1 MRSFHAPRPATS
13 RPLFSAL
20 LVAAA
25 LAPTALAQTPAA
37 EVKSA
42 ANATLMRLNT
52 DAGLVVRGASFVG
65 VIPATGAGTRMM
77 WHPAKAAF
85 RAGDVDAAQWD
96 EANVGLYSVALG
108 YNTTASGGASTA
120 MGGSTTASG
129 NNATAMGNNTTA
141 SGTNATA
148 MGTSTTASVSFAT
161 AMGLNTTASGLV
173 ATAMGSGTTASG
185 EVATAMGVGS
195 KAQAYASVAIGR
207 YNVVTGDL
215 GSWVPTDP
223 LLVGGD
229 GTGDASRSN
238 SFVIFKNGA
247 AQFQGTVT
255 ASVASPSDAR
265 LKEDVAPVGSVLARV
280 LALRPVTYRY
290 RAETERSRA
299 VQVGLVAQEVAALFP
314 ELVETAP
321 DGYLS
326 VQYGNL
332 APVAVAAIQEQQAE
346 IAGHRARL
354 GALEAENAALR
365 ESDVALRARLGALE
379 ALVARLAGT
388 VAAAERPR

>member
-13 RPLFSAL
+13 RPLFSAH

-129 NNATAMGNNTTA
+129 NNATAMG
-141 SGTNATA
+141 
-148 MGTSTTASVSFAT
+148 TSTTASGSFAT